1 MKAVINCLRLL
12 PLDKGAGGAGSYLLS
27 LLREMARI
35 AEVRV
40 IANPRTYKLLSA
52 IPGID
57 VIPILSEE
65 PSFFAAQAKWCDVF
79 YDPLNGLAPTF
90 MDSRVPTL
98 CCIHD
103 LQHNVYPH
111 YFHDGSFEGRNRDY
125 GFAIDRADSL
135 IAISEFEKQNFET
148 FFGKKSVHVVHHGGY
163 LAEHYDDAA
172 TRSLKARGVI
182 PDGDYVL
189 YPAVPWRHKNHY
201 RLIEAVRLLRRF
213 LDRNGVKLIL
223 TGALEHS
230 SRSKPL
236 FELLLRS
243 ETDQQD
249 IELRGFIKD
258 VELAALFKNAK
269 AMIFPSIYEGFGIP
283 LVEAMQMGTPVLAAR
298 MTAVPE
304 VCGDAVAYFRDP
316 LNSYTMAEDI
326 QDLLA
331 SPARLE
337 ALRLSGL
344 VQGGRYSSQ
353 RMAQETLAAFKATK
367 EAVESQAPV
376 EIISARPAVG
386 SRRPVEKLTLLVTC
400 DDAATAAAADPAAY
414 VAALAA
420 RLDRQVPHPYRRVF
434 LIPSDLDKD
443 VVAGLNAAAMEH
455 GLVVF
460 YDGSDK
466 RRLPLATRFAVDSI
480 LETRY
485 LLYTR
490 ASKLTTTTPRRLRDA
505 MALLDYH
512 TDIGAAEFMEGA
524 PAQGSIWRPANKDQ
538 IYKAFIKHRDD
549 PLSRF
554 ENVLLARRV
563 FEHSDGLGTIRFL
576 SYFLKNT
583 STILLPET
591 DC

>member
-1 MKAVINCLRLL
+1 
-12 PLDKGAGGAGSYLLS
+12 
-27 LLREMARI
+27 MARI

-57 VIPILSEE
+57 VIPILGEE
-65 PSFFAAQAKWCDVF
+65 PSFFADQAKWCDVF
-79 YDPLNGLAPTF
+79 YDPLNGLAPAF
-90 MDSRVPTL
+90 LDSRVPTL

-111 YFHDGSFEGRNRDY
+111 YFPEGSFEGRNRDY
-125 GFAIDRADSL
+125 GFAIDRADAL
-135 IAISEFEKQNFET
+135 IAISEFEKQNFRT
-148 FFGKKSVHVVHHGGY
+148 FFGKKDVHVVHHGGY
-163 LAEHYDDAA
+163 LAEHYNESAA
-172 TRSLKARGVI
+172 RRLKAEGII

-213 LDRNGVKLIL
+213 LDPQGVKLIL

-236 FELLLRS
+236 FELLLRA
-243 ETDQQD
+243 EPEHKG

-258 VELAALFKNAK
+258 VELATLFKNAK

-283 LVEAMQMGTPVLAAR
+283 LVEAMQMGTPVLAAK
-298 MTAVPE
+298 MTAAPE
-304 VCGDAVAYFRDP
+304 VCGDAVAYFRNP

-326 QDLLA
+326 QSLI
-331 SPARLE
+331 SNPARLE
-337 ALRLSGL
+337 ELRLSGL
-344 VQGGRYSSQ
+344 AQGGRYSSQ
-353 RMAQETLAAFKATK
+353 RMAQETLAAFKATR
-367 EAVESQAPV
+367 EAVERRAPV
-376 EIISARPAVG
+376 EIIRARPTVDI
-386 SRRPVEKLTLLVTC
+386 RRPDEKLTALIDC
-400 DDAATAAAADPAAY
+400 DNFGAPGTNSDAAGYIAD
-414 VAALAA
+414 LTA
-420 RLDRQVPHPYRRVF
+420 RLDQRLPKPYRRIF
-434 LIPSDLDKD
+434 LIPSDVDKAS
-443 VVAGLNAAAMEH
+443 VEGMNTAAAER

-460 YDGSDK
+460 YDRGDS

-485 LLYTR
+485 LLYTK
-490 ASKLTTTTPRRLRDA
+490 ASKLVTAPPRRLRDA
-505 MALLDYH
+505 MALLDYYP
-512 TDIGAAEFMEGA
+512 DLGGAEFMDGS
-524 PAQGSIWRPANKDQ
+524 PAQGTIWRPVNKDQ
-538 IYKAFIKHRDD
+538 IYKSFIKHRDN

-554 ENVLLARRV
+554 ENMLIARRV

-576 SYFLKNT
+576 SFFLKNT

-591 DC
+591 DR

>member
-40 IANPRTYKLLSA
+40 IANPRTYKLLSS

-57 VIPILSEE
+57 VIPILAEE

-79 YDPLNGLAPTF
+79 YDPLNGLAPAF

-111 YFHDGSFEGRNRDY
+111 YFPEGAFEGRNRDY

-163 LAEHYDDAA
+163 LADHYDEAA
-172 TRSLKARGVI
+172 ARSLKAQGII

-201 RLIEAVRLLRRF
+201 RLIEAVRFLRRF
-213 LDRNGVKLIL
+213 LDQRGIKLVL

-243 ETDQQD
+243 ETEHQD

-316 LNSYTMAEDI
+316 LNSYAMAEDI
-326 QDLLA
+326 HALMTD
-331 SPARLE
+331 PMRLE
-337 ALRLSGL
+337 ALRLAGL
-344 VQGGRYSSQ
+344 AQGNRYSSQ

-367 EAVESQAPV
+367 DAVESRAPV
-376 EIISARPAVG
+376 EIISARPPVDM
-386 SRRPVEKLTLLVTC
+386 RRPDEKLTLLINC
-400 DDAATAAAADPAAY
+400 DDAKTAAAQNPAAY
-414 VAALAA
+414 LENLSA
-420 RLDRQVPHPYRRVF
+420 RLDKQVPNPYRRIF
-434 LIPSDLDKD
+434 LIPSDLDKA
-443 VVAGLNAAAMEH
+443 VISGLNAAASKQ
-455 GLVVF
+455 GAVVF
-460 YDGSDK
+460 YESHDS
-466 RRLPLATRFAVDSI
+466 RRSALATRFAIDSI

-485 LLYTR
+485 LLYTK
-490 ASKLTTTTPRRLRDA
+490 ASKPVAAAPRRLRDA
-505 MALLDYH
+505 MALLDYYP
-512 TDIGAAEFMEGA
+512 DLGAAEFMEGA
-524 PAQGSIWRPANKDQ
+524 PSQGTIWRPVNKDQ

-554 ENVLLARRV
+554 ENVLIARRV

-591 DC
+591 DR

>member
-40 IANPRTYKLLSA
+40 IANPRTYKLLSS

-57 VIPILSEE
+57 VIPILAEE

-79 YDPLNGLAPTF
+79 YDPLNGLAPSF

-111 YFHDGSFEGRNRDY
+111 YFPEGSFDGRNRDY

-163 LAEHYDDAA
+163 LADHYDEAA
-172 TRSLKARGVI
+172 ARSLKAKGVI
-182 PDGDYVL
+182 PDTDYVL

-201 RLIEAVRLLRRF
+201 RLIESFRFLRRLLGEQ
-213 LDRNGVKLIL
+213 NIKLVL
-223 TGALEHS
+223 TGAQEHS

-243 ETDQQD
+243 EADEKD

-283 LVEAMQMGTPVLAAR
+283 LVEAMQMGTPVLASR

-326 QDLLA
+326 QSLL
-331 SPARLE
+331 SDPGRLE

-344 VQGGRYSSQ
+344 AQGNRYSSQ

-367 EAVESQAPV
+367 NAVESRAPV
-376 EIISARPAVG
+376 EIISARPAVDV
-386 SRRPVEKLTLLVTC
+386 RRPTEKLTVLINC
-400 DDAATAAAADPAAY
+400 DDAKTAAAADPAAY
-414 VAALAA
+414 LADLTA
-420 RLDRQVPHPYRRVF
+420 RLDTHLPTPYRRVF
-434 LIPSDLDKD
+434 LIPSDLDQ
-443 VVAGLNAAAMEH
+443 GILTELNAAASRQ
-455 GLVVF
+455 GAVVF
-460 YDGSDK
+460 HDSQDK
-466 RRLPLATRFAVDSI
+466 RRLTLAIRFAIDSI

-485 LLYTR
+485 LLYTK
-490 ASKLTTTTPRRLRDA
+490 ASKTVAAAPRRLRDA
-505 MALLDYH
+505 MALLDYYA
-512 TDIGAAEFMEGA
+512 DLGGAEFMEGA
-524 PAQGSIWRPANKDQ
+524 PAQGTIWRPLNKDQ

-554 ENVLLARRV
+554 ENVLIARRV

-591 DC
+591 DR